1 MGTHLQNAFCKVWAD
16 LYFHHQHSSTSLS
29 LWLHLLVGI
38 TIKKKKLV
46 SFVCKNSTSLWFY
59 FTVLIVMVNILTKL
73 FISNF
78 SFVNCLQVAF
88 MIYIK
93 GCFVGRTYKTT
104 VKIILYWNTFT
115 NHPSHVIRIYLP
127 DTGHNAVLSPDA
139 YSSSNRSQNHK
150 DSRQELFPEDCKHKL
165 G

>member
-1 MGTHLQNAFCKVWAD
+1 MYFITKCFKTRIFVHEFCVQLNSWWFLKVELLGQRVCTFLQAMDTHLQNAFCKVWAN

-38 TIKKKKLV
+38 TIEKKLV

-78 SFVNCLQVAF
+78 SFVNCLLVAF
-88 MIYIK
+88 MIYTK
-93 GCFVGRTYKTT
+93 GCFVGRTYETT
-104 VKIILYWNTFT
+104 VKIILYWTPHSQT
-115 NHPSHVIRIYLP
+115 THPM
-127 DTGHNAVLSPDA
+127 
-139 YSSSNRSQNHK
+139 
-150 DSRQELFPEDCKHKL
+150 
-165 G
+165 